1 MSNSKGR
8 TFAERFKKP
17 TWAAEGLPETTAPP
31 AARSQDPA
39 QDTPLQVS
47 LALERQMEGE
57 PDHWSIYVA
66 REGVA
71 GMVYQVTGDAEC
83 MSYGHSSEPTLLTAS
98 DGFKTA
104 YVLADITE
112 EQAAIVKECADEI
125 APPRAANRAA
135 VRENCQNWAVRV
147 IGALVSRG
155 VVSQAKLDMAVD
167 LLNKSQGR

>member
-1 MSNSKGR
+1 
-8 TFAERFKKP
+8 
-17 TWAAEGLPETTAPP
+17 
-31 AARSQDPA
+31 
-39 QDTPLQVS
+39 
-47 LALERQMEGE
+47 MEGE

-71 GMVYQVTGDAEC
+71 GMVYQVTGDAE
-83 MSYGHSSEPTLLTAS
+83 Y
-98 DGFKTA
+98 GFKTA

-147 IGALVSRG
+147 IGALVARG